1 MTDYLDRDAWADLSP
16 QEKRNSLG
24 EAHVM
29 CANCGARLYSDEGY
43 DDRSIPCPYTGTEAE
58 KMGCQPTRNSPF

>member
-1 MTDYLDRDAWADLSP
+1 MSNNTETVNWHDLSP

-29 CANCGARLYSDEGY
+29 CADCGARLCSEDGN
-43 DDRSIPCPYTGTEAE
+43 DDRSVPCPYVGQEAV
-58 KMGCQPTRNSPF
+58 KMGCR